1 MSTILAGH
9 FQLQDEI
16 QRAREELVRAGFP
29 DDQIS
34 AFYLNQPGQHDRTP
48 IGGDH
53 LVSAG
58 AKESTVGVVEGEV
71 TGGALGAAIG
81 ATTIPVTGVLGP
93 IVGGLVG
100 AHVGSLYSFHKMK
113 ERGEHEQGADEHENE
128 LAVRPAGMLIAVAC
142 VTSVEEDRA
151 LDMLRQLGAHHIEKA
166 QGTIDGGD
174 WADFDPLSA
183 PQLVR

>member
-16 QRAREELVRAGFP
+16 QRAREELVRAGFA

-53 LVSAG
+53 LISPG
-58 AKESTVGVVEGEV
+58 AKETPVGVVEGEV
-71 TGGALGAAIG
+71 TGGAVGAAIG
-81 ATTIPVTGVLGP
+81 AATIPVTGAIGP

-113 ERGEHEQGADEHENE
+113 EQGEHEKGENEHENE

-142 VTSVEEDRA
+142 VTEAEHDRA
-151 LDMLRQLGAHHIEKA
+151 LGVLRQLGAHHIEKA
-166 QGTIDGGD
+166 QGTIEGGD
-174 WADFDPLSA
+174 WTDFDPLSA
-183 PQLVR
+183 PQLLR

>member
-16 QRAREELVRAGFP
+16 QHAREELVRAGFA

-34 AFYLNQPGQHDRTP
+34 AFYLNQPGQHNLTP

-53 LVSAG
+53 LVSPG
-58 AKESTVGVVEGEV
+58 AKESTVGVVEGEM
-71 TGGALGAAIG
+71 TGGAVGAAIG
-81 ATTIPVTGVLGP
+81 AATIPVTGAIGP

-113 ERGEHEQGADEHENE
+113 DRGEHEEGDSDNENQMV
-128 LAVRPAGMLIAVAC
+128 VRPAGMLIAVAC
-142 VTSVEEDRA
+142 ASSAEEDRA
-151 LDMLRQLGAHHIEKA
+151 LDLLRRLGAHHIEKA
-166 QGTIDGGD
+166 QGTITGGD
-174 WADFDPLSA
+174 WTDFDPLSP

>member
-9 FQLQDEI
+9 FQLQDDI

-29 DDQIS
+29 ENQIS
-34 AFYLNQPGQHDRTP
+34 AFYLSQRGQHDRTP

-53 LVSAG
+53 MISPG
-58 AKESTVGVVEGEV
+58 AKETTVGVMEGEM

-81 ATTIPVTGVLGP
+81 AATIPVTGVLGP

-113 ERGEHEQGADEHENE
+113 EHGEHEQGDIANENE
-128 LAVRPAGMLIAVAC
+128 LEVRPAGMLIAVAC
-142 VTSVEEDRA
+142 TSAAEEDRA
-151 LDMLRQLGAHHIEKA
+151 LDLLRSLGAHHIEKA

-174 WADFDPLSA
+174 WTDFDVLSA
-183 PQLVR
+183 PHLVR